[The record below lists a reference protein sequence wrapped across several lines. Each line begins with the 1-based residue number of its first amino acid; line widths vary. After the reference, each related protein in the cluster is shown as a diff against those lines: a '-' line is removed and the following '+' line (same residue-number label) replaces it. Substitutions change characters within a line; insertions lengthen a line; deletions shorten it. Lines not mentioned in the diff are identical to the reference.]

1 MARRHRQDQ
10 EIPFVSLLDTITNVV
25 GILIII
31 LVTVGIAAATAVKKV
46 MSDLPQID
54 EQTLIELRELVKAEK
69 TPEDPEEVKKKI
81 EALEKSIVVHDE
93 ELKTLDVK
101 DRSVTLAH
109 VEDLEKQLAERTKAR
124 DTKKGQVN
132 TMLQELE
139 KLKGI
144 LENTPVIDHG
154 PPSVVRLP
162 NPRPYPQDPKELRIF
177 VAKQGTFLLDQQE
190 LVSTITTRLNQNRS
204 QLIYRDPAP
213 DPFVPLL
220 KKILGE
226 ADAKKAWP
234 DIAGMAGL
242 YQMDAVA
249 KAWKVANDAGMAPS
263 KQLLETA
270 GSLSLAT
277 RKPMDQ
283 VMAAM
288 IAATKGDYEKWIALD
303 PSTNPAT
310 PTIKVEAND
319 GNRVVFYW
327 GSAKEEV
334 RADERNLM
342 NYFKDLANLDRHR
355 DAVKNRVIYDAYK
368 ISELIKR
375 EANNFTAARAF
386 NIQSEV
392 TPGRT
397 TMLVTL
403 TPKTGET
410 LEQMRQ
416 PNSNYV
422 QSLRNLKSNP
432 KGVAVFQVAPDAV
445 PTYLEARSIAEE
457 IGVPAAWNFV
467 SDVQNIP
474 LTIAGFE
481 VQRFAE
487 APKPG
492 PQRTTIS
499 APKMGL
505 D

>member
-10 EIPFVSLLDTITNVV
+10 EIPFVALLDTITNVV

-46 MSDLPQID
+46 MLDLPQVD
-54 EQTLIELRELVKAEK
+54 EETLIELRQQVTMER

-81 EALEKSIVVHDE
+81 EALEKTIQVHDE
-93 ELKTLDVK
+93 EIKTLDVQ
-101 DRSVTLAH
+101 DRSVTMAN
-109 VEDLEKQLAERTKAR
+109 VEDLEGQLAERTKVR
-124 DTKKGQVN
+124 DTKKTQVD
-132 TMLQELE
+132 TMLTEIE

-144 LENTPVIDHG
+144 LENTPLVDHG

-162 NPRPYPQDPKELRIF
+162 NPRPYPEDAKELRIY
-177 VAKQGTFLLDQQE
+177 VAQQGTFLLDQQE
-190 LVSTITTRLNQNRS
+190 LLQTVTARLNQNRS
-204 QLIYRDPAP
+204 QLLYRDPAP
-213 DPFVPLL
+213 EPFVPMLT
-220 KKILGE
+220 KILGE

-234 DIAGMAGL
+234 DIAGMAGAF
-242 YQMDAVA
+242 QMDGVA
-249 KAWKVANDAGMAPS
+249 KAWKVANDAGTPPT

-270 GSLSLAT
+270 ASLSLAT
-277 RKPMDQ
+277 RKPMGS
-283 VMAAM
+283 VMEA
-288 IAATKGDYEKWIALD
+288 ILAATKGDYEKWVALD

-310 PTIKVEAND
+310 PTIKVEADD
-319 GNRVVFYW
+319 GNRVVFHW

-334 RADERNLM
+334 RADERNIS
-342 NYFKDLANLDRHR
+342 NYFRDLAETDRNKEAMR
-355 DAVKNRVIYDAYK
+355 NRVIYDAYK

-375 EANNFTAARAF
+375 EANSLNASRAF
-386 NIQSEV
+386 NIEADV

-397 TMLVTL
+397 TMLMKL

-422 QSLRNLKSNP
+422 QSLRNLKSNA
-432 KGVAVFQVAPDAV
+432 KGVAVFLVTPAAV
-445 PTYLEARSIAEE
+445 PTYLEARSISED
-457 IGVPAAWNFV
+457 IGVPATWNFM

-474 LTIAGFE
+474 ITIAGFE

-492 PQRTTIS
+492 PRRTTIN